1 MQNLVKAQLAAAL
14 VAALGI
20 SLHGAPSMAADD
32 AGASAAPEK
41 KATKTTKTTKKS
53 TKTKTSKEASC
64 KGKEGSCKGKEGS
77 CKGKE
82 GSCKSAK

>member
-14 VAALGI
+14 VAALGFTL
-20 SLHGAPSMAADD
+20 SGAPSMAADD
-32 AGASAAPEK
+32 AGTTKTPDK
-41 KATKTTKTTKKS
+41 KTTKVSKKS
-53 TKTKTSKEASC
+53 TKAKAGKEASC
-64 KGKEGSCKGKEGS
+64 KGKESS